1 MSEPSPQERLR
12 ALREE
17 IRRHDEL
24 YYRQATPEISD
35 REYDRLKKELE
46 NLERE
51 DAQLDLFADAPEPAS
66 DPEPPSP
73 TLTVGDDRLDA
84 FESHSHLAPMLSL
97 DNTYDRA
104 EFFEFDQRLRRHLKD
119 DLPDKER
126 DAPFPYVVEPKLDG
140 VAISLTYERGELVRA
155 VTRGNG
161 AQGDVVTQNLL
172 HVENLPKRLAG
183 RTPPDLVE
191 IRGEVYITHAE
202 FLRINAEREAADES
216 LYANPRNLC
225 AGTIKLLDPKEARTR
240 RLEIVLYGLGHCEP
254 TAAFLNQSDF
264 HQAIR
269 DWKLPTVENLWQA
282 KGPEEAW
289 TAIQA
294 LDALRQDYA
303 YPTDGAVVKL
313 DSLALQRRAGA
324 TAKAPRWAIAYKF
337 ETEQKETLLEAIHTQ
352 VGRTGTV
359 TPVAHLVPVF
369 VAGSTVSRAT
379 LHNADE
385 IARKDLRE
393 GDVVVIEKA
402 GEIIPQVVRFIPEE
416 RPSEARPYVFPK
428 SCPACETELLR
439 AEGETAI
446 RCPNG
451 SCPAQVRERIEY
463 YASRNCMDV
472 ENLGQAVVEQ
482 LVERNLVRDPA
493 DLYDLRREDL
503 LELEGFAEKSADN
516 LLSALEE
523 SKTRELWRLLRGLG
537 VKHVGAA
544 AAKDLA
550 RELGSLRAI
559 AEASE
564 DALTAMDGIGEIMA
578 ASIRAFFAEEE
589 NLALLARL
597 ETRGLTVATAT
608 PEAGAETPLAGRVF
622 VLTGSL
628 ERFTRDEAAAK
639 LEALGA
645 KVTSSVSKK
654 TTHLVAG
661 PGAGSKLAKAKKLEI
676 PVLDEAAMLTLLG
689 EGGSK

>member
-1 MSEPSPQERLR
+1 MSSTPERLR
-12 ALREE
+12 SLREE

-24 YYRQATPEISD
+24 YYRQASPEISD

-46 NLERE
+46 KLERE
-51 DAQLDLFADAPEPAS
+51 DAQLDLFADPPPAA
-66 DPEPPSP
+66 DEPPSSAEAP
-73 TLTVGDDRLDA
+73 SPVLTVGDDRLDA
-84 FESHSHLAPMLSL
+84 FESHRHLAPMLSL
-97 DNTYDRA
+97 DNTYDEA
-104 EFFEFDQRLRRHLKD
+104 EFFEFDQRLRRHLK
-119 DLPDKER
+119 EV
-126 DAPFPYVVEPKLDG
+126 APEDEPFAYVVEPKLDG
-140 VAISLTYERGELVRA
+140 VAVSLTYEDGALVRA

-161 AQGDVVTQNLL
+161 VEGDVVTQNLL
-172 HVENLPKRLAG
+172 HVENLPKQLAG
-183 RTPPDLVE
+183 PRPPKLVE
-191 IRGEVYITHAE
+191 IRGEIYMTHAE
-202 FLRINAEREAADES
+202 FLRINAEREAADEP

-225 AGTIKLLDPKEARTR
+225 AGTIKLLDPKEARAR

-254 TAAFLNQSDF
+254 ADTFAKQSDF
-264 HQAIR
+264 HQAVR
-269 DWKLPTVENLWQA
+269 DWRLPTVENHWQA
-282 KGPEEAW
+282 NGPEEAW
-289 TAIQA
+289 AAIEE
-294 LDALRQDYA
+294 LDKLRQDYA

-313 DSLALQRRAGA
+313 DSLALQRQAGA

-337 ETEQKETLLEAIHTQ
+337 ETEQKETLLEAIRTQ

-359 TPVAHLVPVF
+359 TPVAHLTPVF

-393 GDVVVIEKA
+393 GDTVVIEKA
-402 GEIIPQVVRFIPEE
+402 GEIIPQVVRFLPEK
-416 RPSEARPYVFPK
+416 RPSDAHPYVFPEN
-428 SCPACETELLR
+428 CPVCETELVR
-439 AEGETAI
+439 AEGEAAI
-446 RCPNG
+446 RCPNLH
-451 SCPAQVRERIEY
+451 CPAQVRERIEY
-463 YASRNCMDV
+463 YASRGCMDV

-482 LVERNLVRDPA
+482 LVGRGLVRDLA

-503 LELEGFAEKSADN
+503 LELEGFADKSADN
-516 LLSALEE
+516 LLAALAD
-523 SKTRELWRLLRGLG
+523 SKERDLWRLLCGLG
-537 VKHVGAA
+537 VKHVGTS

-564 DALTAMDGIGEIMA
+564 EDLTAIDGIGGVMA
-578 ASIRAFFAEEE
+578 ESIRAFFAKEE

-597 ETRGLTVATAT
+597 EERGLTLTAAT
-608 PEAGAETPLAGRVF
+608 PEVEADAPLAGRVF

-661 PGAGSKLAKAKKLEI
+661 PGAGSKLAKAEKLEI
-676 PVLDEAAMLTLLG
+676 PVLDEAAMLALLG
-689 EGGSK
+689 VAGGK